1 MEERVLITDIARF
14 AVNDGPGI
22 RTNVFMKGCPLKCAW
37 CHNPETIAAKPR
49 IILEEQALC
58 RSAGHV
64 LRSARRMPSC
74 LP

>member
-22 RTNVFMKGCPLKCAW
+22 RTNVFLKGCPFKCAW
-37 CHNPETIAAKPR
+37 CHNPETIAAVARSYWKR
-49 IILEEQALC
+49 RLCAQCGACLEA
-58 RSAGHV
+58 
-64 LRSARRMPSC
+64 ARRTPSC